1 MGLPKEMMT
10 RMMHM
15 MHKHSRRQM
24 KAVLL
29 VALAIP
35 FVPGQYY
42 LENWQRKLA
51 NAQVCSFIC

>member
-1 MGLPKEMMT
+1 VGLPKEMMT

-35 FVPGQYY
+35 FVPGQYS
-42 LENWQRKLA
+42 LETGRLMPKFVLSSA
-51 NAQVCSFIC
+51 DC

>member
-10 RMMHM
+10 RMML
-15 MHKHSRRQM
+15 KHSRRQM

-35 FVPGQYY
+35 FVPGQYC